1 MHVFCVCF
9 LIYVQTDATP
19 GIEPQDNLE
28 RGTADV
34 SFRRKKSK

>member
-9 LIYVQTDATP
+9 LIYVQTEANA

-28 RGTADV
+28 RGKADV
-34 SFRRKKSK
+34 SFRRKKSE